1 MFKQRSRRSGFT
13 LPEVLVTVAIVA
25 VLAAMVVPAVTQ
37 QIGKGDDS
45 NLTAGVQSVR
55 TAVTSFVAD
64 TRKFPG
70 NMEDL
75 FVRPADTDN
84 DAFGSDYG
92 AQAVSR
98 WNGPYHVG
106 TFSAGATELGFA
118 RVRDSIRA
126 ITAANAAY
134 PDLELNT
141 LTLFL
146 TIASEARRVHADS
159 LLDKGN
165 GAGTGDVQWTAPA
178 TDTAVVVRLLPAR

>member
-1 MFKQRSRRSGFT
+1 MFKKHSRRSGFT

-45 NLTAGVQSVR
+45 NLTAGTQSVR
-55 TAVTSFVAD
+55 TAITSFVAD

-70 NMEDL
+70 NVEDL
-75 FVRPADTDN
+75 YVRPTSTDD
-84 DAFGSDYG
+84 DAFGNEYG
-92 AQAVSR
+92 ATAVGR

-106 TFSAGATELGFA
+106 SFATGATEIGFA
-118 RVRDSIRA
+118 ILRDSLRA
-126 ITAANAAY
+126 ITAANVAY
-134 PDLELNT
+134 PDLEIGQ

-146 TIASEARRVHADS
+146 TIAGEARRLHADS

-165 GAGTGDVQWTAPA
+165 GPATGDVQWTATL
-178 TDTAVVVRLLPAR
+178 TDTAVVVKLLPAR